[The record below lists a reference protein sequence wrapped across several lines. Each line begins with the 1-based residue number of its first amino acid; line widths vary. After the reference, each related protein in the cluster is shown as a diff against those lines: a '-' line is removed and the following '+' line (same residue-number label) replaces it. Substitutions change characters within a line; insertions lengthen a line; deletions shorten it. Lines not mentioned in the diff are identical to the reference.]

1 MLQSL
6 TVQQFALIERMTV
19 NFHGGMNALSG
30 ETGAGKSLVVDAV
43 NLILG
48 ARADKSMIRSGSEKA
63 SVEAVFHLPE
73 GHRALERLAQ
83 EEIDPQDGELVAF
96 REITEGGRNACRLN
110 GVLVSLAVFRE
121 ITSLLMD
128 LHGQNDHVFLND
140 PEQQLAFLDRMG
152 GDGHQALLQQVRT
165 AYEAFIRN
173 HRAYARMVRTG
184 QKKEERIREIE
195 RELKEID
202 RADPA
207 SCTEESLR
215 EEYRSLRETEKC
227 MAGLSEAGSLLSPD
241 ETGEG
246 CVEQIQE
253 VARLLRS
260 AAEQVPSLAD
270 LSRRCDAVSF
280 EIEEISFQLSKELSR
295 MEADPERIGE
305 LEERLNLFSVLRQR
319 YGDEEKIR
327 AAGENLRRELE
338 TLNDLDSELKRMAAE
353 HKKLLAVYRGAAEAL
368 GASRRALAETFVTR
382 MKEELSRLGMEQTVF
397 RVDFA
402 ENETGKPLMPTA
414 AGDDRIEFLMSPNPG
429 EPLKPMAKIASG
441 GELSRIMLAVKVL
454 ESGAGGRDAMVFD
467 EIDTGISGRMA
478 QAVAEKMIAISR
490 NQQVIC
496 VTHLPQIASAAD
508 HQYLVYKE
516 VADGRT
522 HTRVR
527 ELDADGRVMEVAR
540 MISGAEGLGT
550 QAADYARSMLRGAEQ
565 LKESSAQNK
574 PG

>member
-1 MLQSL
+1 
-6 TVQQFALIERMTV
+6 
-19 NFHGGMNALSG
+19 
-30 ETGAGKSLVVDAV
+30 
-43 NLILG
+43 
-48 ARADKSMIRSGSEKA
+48 
-63 SVEAVFHLPE
+63 
-73 GHRALERLAQ
+73 
-83 EEIDPQDGELVAF
+83 
-96 REITEGGRNACRLN
+96 
-110 GVLVSLAVFRE
+110 
-121 ITSLLMD
+121 
-128 LHGQNDHVFLND
+128 
-140 PEQQLAFLDRMG
+140 
-152 GDGHQALLQQVRT
+152 
-165 AYEAFIRN
+165 
-173 HRAYARMVRTG
+173 
-184 QKKEERIREIE
+184 
-195 RELKEID
+195 
-202 RADPA
+202 
-207 SCTEESLR
+207 
-215 EEYRSLRETEKC
+215 

-270 LSRRCDAVSF
+270 LSRRCDAASF

-327 AAGENLRRELE
+327 AAGESLRRELE